1 MASPDML
8 AESAATGES
17 LRRASLDE
25 RNGRAARFAA
35 VTCVAGVMLFLIAQ
49 LGWWTLLAGPAYLAA
64 ATICTMLARGR
75 AQALLALALATA
87 SMAVLVG
94 LTKLIGLV

>member
-8 AESAATGES
+8 AEGAAPGES
-17 LRRASLDE
+17 LRRASLNE
-25 RNGRAARFAA
+25 RDGRAARFAA
-35 VTCVAGVMLFLIAQ
+35 ATCVAGVMLFLIAQ

-64 ATICTMLARGR
+64 AAICTMLARGR
-75 AQALLALALATA
+75 AQALLALVMATG

-94 LTKLIGLV
+94 LMKLIGLA